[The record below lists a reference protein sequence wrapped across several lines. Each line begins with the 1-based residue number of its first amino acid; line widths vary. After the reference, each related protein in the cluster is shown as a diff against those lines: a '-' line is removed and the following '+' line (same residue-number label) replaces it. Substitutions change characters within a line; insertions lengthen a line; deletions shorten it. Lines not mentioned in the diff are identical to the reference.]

1 MLEVV
6 VVCVGKI
13 DKPYWKSAYQEYL
26 KRLQN
31 NVKIKIHTI
40 DEVNVDKNIKINL
53 KLEYEKIS
61 TLLAKYSQHQSFL
74 LDLTGQLISSE
85 EFAQLIIK
93 NQNFH
98 QGKLLFIIG
107 GSDGVSQ
114 ELKDNQQIKKLA
126 FGRIT
131 LLHQLAQII
140 LLEQLYRALQI
151 INHQPYHK

>member
-13 DKPYWKSAYQEYL
+13 DKPYWKAAYQEYL

-40 DEVNVDKNIKINL
+40 DEVNFDKNIKVNL

-61 TLLAKYSQHQSFL
+61 VFLAKYSQHQAFL

-85 EFAQLIIK
+85 DLAQIIVK

-114 ELKDNQQIKKLA
+114 ELKANQQIKKLA

>member
-6 VVCVGKI
+6 IICVGKV
-13 DKPYWKSAYQEYL
+13 DKPYWKAAYQEYL

-31 NVKIKIHTI
+31 IVKVKIHTI
-40 DEVNVDKNIKINL
+40 DEINVDKNNKINL
-53 KLEYEKIS
+53 KLECEKIS
-61 TLLAKYSQHQSFL
+61 TLLAKYSHHQSFL

-85 EFAQLIIK
+85 DLAQIIIK
-93 NQNFH
+93 NQNFY

-126 FGRIT
+126 FGCIT